1 MVPLAAS
8 GSLSGLRVLVVE
20 DEMLVSLLIEDVLNE
35 LLCIVVG
42 PYSTLGS
49 ALAAAQRAEIDFAL
63 LDVNIGG
70 AKVYPVAEALQARR
84 IPFLFLSGYGD
95 EAVPADRPEWRV
107 CSKPFQLNVLVETML
122 QQLDRSECLR
132 RTALE
137 FPGA

>member
-1 MVPLAAS
+1 
-8 GSLSGLRVLVVE
+8 
-20 DEMLVSLLIEDVLNE
+20 MLVSLLIEDLLND
-35 LLCIVVG
+35 LLCTVVG
-42 PYSTLGS
+42 PYSTVGA
-49 ALAAAQRAEIDFAL
+49 ALAAAKRVEVDFAL

-107 CSKPFQLNVLVETML
+107 CSKPFQLNTLVETML
-122 QQLDRSECLR
+122 QELDRNDCLR

-137 FPGA
+137 SPGA

>member
-1 MVPLAAS
+1 LTAS
-8 GSLSGLRVLVVE
+8 ASLSGLRVLVVE
-20 DEMLVSLLIEDVLNE
+20 DEMLVSLLIEDLLND
-35 LLCIVVG
+35 LLCTVVG
-42 PYSTLGS
+42 PYSTVGA
-49 ALAAAQRAEIDFAL
+49 ALAAAKRVEVDFAL

-107 CSKPFQLNVLVETML
+107 CSKPFQLNTLVETML
-122 QQLDRSECLR
+122 QELDRNDCLR

-137 FPGA
+137 SPGA